1 MSKQE
6 SKKDFDTQTHLSRE
20 RSLEKS
26 GIDFINEARDFSNI
40 ISNLKNLL
48 HKDKANMTQKSF

>member
-1 MSKQE
+1 MSKDE
-6 SKKDFDTQTHLSRE
+6 SKKELESHFSRE

-48 HKDKANMTQKSF
+48 HKDKANGT

>member
-6 SKKDFDTQTHLSRE
+6 SKKDFDTQTHLSKE

-26 GIDFINEARDFSNI
+26 GIDFITEARDFSNI